1 MEQIPDI
8 PDGFM
13 MDAKGNLVAK
23 KNIKPVDLL
32 RSELVEK
39 LTARAVEQQ
48 QKLIQFKSGAF
59 TEVDAFVD
67 LSASEYGEQL
77 GGKKGNITLLN
88 FDCTQK
94 VTVQISERRT
104 FDERLQVAK
113 NLIDECIRDWSDD
126 ADDRVKTLVEHA
138 FQVDKQ
144 GQVSLSRILGLRKL
158 DMRDERW
165 DSAMKAIADSIQI
178 TDSKE
183 YIRFYQR
190 KNSDEKFE
198 AISLDIAA
206 I

>member
-1 MEQIPDI
+1 MEHIPE
-8 PDGFM
+8 GFV

-23 KNIKPVDLL
+23 KNIKEVDLL

-39 LTARAVEQQ
+39 LVANATEQQ
-48 QKLIQFKSGAF
+48 KILTQFKSGAF
-59 TEVDAFVD
+59 IEVDAFVD

-88 FDCTQK
+88 FNGTQK

-104 FDERLQVAK
+104 FDERLKVAK
-113 NLIDECIRDWSDD
+113 DLIDECIRDWSDD
-126 ADDRVKTLVEHA
+126 ADERVKTLVEHA

-144 GQVSLSRILGLRKL
+144 GQVSISRILGLRKL
-158 DMRDERW
+158 DMRDARW
-165 DSAMKAIADSIQI
+165 DNAMKAIADSIQI

-183 YIRFYQR
+183 YIRFYKR

>member
-1 MEQIPDI
+1 
-8 PDGFM
+8 

-23 KNIKPVDLL
+23 KNIKEVDLL

-39 LTARAVEQQ
+39 LVANATEQQ
-48 QKLIQFKSGAF
+48 KILTQFKSGAF
-59 TEVDAFVD
+59 IEVDAFVD

-88 FDCTQK
+88 FNGTQK

-104 FDERLQVAK
+104 FDERLKVAK
-113 NLIDECIRDWSDD
+113 DLIDECIRDWSDD
-126 ADDRVKTLVEHA
+126 ADERVKTLVEHA

-144 GQVSLSRILGLRKL
+144 GQVSISRILGLRKL
-158 DMRDERW
+158 DMRDARW
-165 DSAMKAIADSIQI
+165 DNAMKAIADSIQI

-183 YIRFYQR
+183 YIRFYKR